1 MYRVSSL
8 SPKYAAQ
15 EVTRVRPKL
24 DGSWRYFFFQGD
36 RGYHI
41 CFFFFNEL
49 KGYIDFFGG
58 EFSAELIINS
68 ENKQLLK
75 MTVVQGKQLCK

>member
-24 DGSWRYFFFQGD
+24 YGSWRDFFFKEIED
-36 RGYHI
+36 IISVFLKNELRGY
-41 CFFFFNEL
+41 
-49 KGYIDFFGG
+49 
-58 EFSAELIINS
+58 INFLE
-68 ENKQLLK
+68 ENI
-75 MTVVQGKQLCK
+75 VQN